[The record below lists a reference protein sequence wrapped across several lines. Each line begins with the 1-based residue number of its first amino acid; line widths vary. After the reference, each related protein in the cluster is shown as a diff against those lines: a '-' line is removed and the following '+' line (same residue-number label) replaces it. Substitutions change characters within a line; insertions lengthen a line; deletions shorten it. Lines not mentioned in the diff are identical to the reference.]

1 MNGTFKR
8 DDDNMR
14 VKGYISDTQGF
25 TPPSLSEKATFLTS
39 HRGLSHYRA
48 PI

>member
-14 VKGYISDTQGF
+14 VKGYLADTQRF
-25 TPPSLSEKATFLTS
+25 TPPTQKSGKLGE
-39 HRGLSHYRA
+39 GL
-48 PI
+48 